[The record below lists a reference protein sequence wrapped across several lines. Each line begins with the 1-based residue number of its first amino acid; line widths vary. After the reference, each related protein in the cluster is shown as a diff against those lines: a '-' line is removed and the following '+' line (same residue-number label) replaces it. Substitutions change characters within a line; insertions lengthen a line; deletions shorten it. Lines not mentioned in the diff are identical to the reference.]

1 MHRIMRVSDKFL
13 EILQLEIERN
23 DILKASEFSH
33 FALSDKQVYD
43 QAEQTYIDKLHIAL
57 GKDLNE
63 VIMGG

>member
-1 MHRIMRVSDKFL
+1 MRVSEKFL

-33 FALSDKQVYD
+33 FALSHKQVYD
-43 QAEQTYIDKLHIAL
+43 QSEQTYIDKLHIAL